1 MPTSLLGSVNEPI
14 APELLSASA
23 RRLGMSEDAAAT
35 ALKASFASILAGL
48 AATAGNPRAIEA
60 AFDIVNDPANDC
72 PPQDGL
78 GGRLLVYL
86 FGPQRSAVGDLIGR
100 SAGLHAGIGASVLRL
115 AAPLVLGVLRR
126 KITSAGLNPASLS
139 RMLLAERDQILQAT
153 PTGVESLAVG
163 GRRMPEIPGVNRRV
177 AARHTSPA
185 KLWHAVAAVVLCG
198 GVVFLTRE
206 PQAEP
211 EETGMVA
218 GGIPFA
224 CGSRQVA
231 VTQADQGAI
240 LTAGTQ
246 VFELR
251 RTQTASGA
259 RYVDRGEPPATFF
272 WDQGDLA
279 TVVVHGDTYP
289 ECRRVR

>member
-1 MPTSLLGSVNEPI
+1 MPTSLLGSVNELI

-23 RRLGMSEDAAAT
+23 RRLGMSEDATGAALT
-35 ALKASFASILAGL
+35 ASLASILAGL
-48 AATAGNPRAIEA
+48 AATAGNPLAMEA
-60 AFDIVNDPANDC
+60 AFDIVNDPANDS
-72 PPQDGL
+72 PPQDTL

-100 SAGLHAGIGASVLRL
+100 SAGLRGGIGASVLRL

-139 RMLLAERDQILQAT
+139 RMLLAERDQILRAA
-153 PTGVESLAVG
+153 PPGVESLAVG
-163 GRRMPEIPGVNRRV
+163 GRRIPEIPGVNRRV
-177 AARHTSPA
+177 AARQTSPA
-185 KLWHAVAAVVLCG
+185 KLWHAVAAVVLSG
-198 GVVFLTRE
+198 GIVFFTRE
-206 PQAEP
+206 HQADP

-259 RYVDRGEPPATFF
+259 RYVDAGEPPATFF
-272 WDQGDLA
+272 WNQGDLA